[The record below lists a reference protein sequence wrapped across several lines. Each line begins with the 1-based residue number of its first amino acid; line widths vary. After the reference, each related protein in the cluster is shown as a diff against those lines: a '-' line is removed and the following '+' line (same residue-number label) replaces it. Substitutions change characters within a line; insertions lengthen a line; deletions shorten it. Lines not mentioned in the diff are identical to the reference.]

1 MSVLFSDLDN
11 WVREFGG
18 DLVGA
23 LDIRS
28 VNDRVDALT
37 LICRDVL
44 SSSSLCYIGGDLH
57 CFNGRYYEPVSRTH
71 VLAVLGNVLISAG
84 VSPTDVRKIGDM
96 PLSVLLGKSHDRSP
110 FLVCFSNCVLSLGC
124 GSEAP
129 LCREFHVS
137 VPVVEYHP
145 YPYDSSASCPLWD
158 SFLSEVLPD
167 VSERMVLQEFFGM
180 CYLDRSFLS
189 VEKFAIFVGGG
200 ANGKS
205 VIFEVMKRVF
215 GESNVSTLDT
225 HQLSDGRMLPYV
237 KGARLNFSPDLAV
250 QKGFGSALKALASGQ
265 DVTGRRIYGD
275 AEKVKCP
282 PLCFALNEMPQFHDV
297 TPAFF
302 RRLLVFGFDV
312 RIPPER
318 QDRGL
323 VGKICSRD
331 LPGIFNWVLEGR
343 RRLLTNGGAFTPCPR
358 MDEALE
364 RLRGEAVALS
374 SPVRACLER
383 MGYGTEPSFDGQVPV
398 RLPFRDLAALLPSL
412 SASSISRAMKRMGVA
427 VGRSRDTYYL
437 VYERR

>member
-1 MSVLFSDLDN
+1 MSAVLFSELDGCL
-11 WVREFGG
+11 REFGG

-23 LDIRS
+23 LDIRG
-28 VNDRVDALT
+28 VNERIDALT
-37 LICRDVL
+37 LICRDAL
-44 SSSSLCYIGGDLH
+44 CSSSLCYIGGDLH
-57 CFNGRYYEPVSRTH
+57 CFNGRFYEPVCRAD
-71 VLAVLGNVLISAG
+71 VLGVLGNVLISMG
-84 VSPTDVRKIGDM
+84 VSPTDVRKMGDM
-96 PLSVLLGKSHDRSP
+96 PLSVLLGKSYARSSS
-110 FLVCFSNCVLSLGC
+110 LVCFSNCVLDLGV
-124 GSEAP
+124 GSDDP
-129 LCREFHVS
+129 VRRGFHVS

-145 YPYDSSASCPLWD
+145 YDYNASAGCPLWD
-158 SFLSEVLPD
+158 AFLSEVLPD
-167 VSERMVLQEFFGM
+167 ESERMVLREFFGM

-189 VEKFAIFVGGG
+189 VEKFAIFVGCG

-215 GESNVSTLDT
+215 GYDSVSTLDT
-225 HQLSDGRMLPYV
+225 HQLCDGKMLPYV

-318 QDRGL
+318 QDRRL
-323 VGKICSRD
+323 VGRICERD
-331 LPGIFNWVLEGR
+331 IPGIFNWVLEGR

-358 MDEALE
+358 MDEALD
-364 RLRGEAVALS
+364 RLRGVAVALS
-374 SPVRACLER
+374 EPVRACLEG
-383 MGYGTEPSFDGQVPV
+383 MGYRTEPSFAGQPPV
-398 RLPFRDLAALLPSL
+398 RLPFRDLASMLPTMSP
-412 SASSISRAMKRMGVA
+412 SSIARAMRRMGVDA
-427 VGRSRDTYYL
+427 GRSRDTYYL
-437 VYERR
+437 VYEK